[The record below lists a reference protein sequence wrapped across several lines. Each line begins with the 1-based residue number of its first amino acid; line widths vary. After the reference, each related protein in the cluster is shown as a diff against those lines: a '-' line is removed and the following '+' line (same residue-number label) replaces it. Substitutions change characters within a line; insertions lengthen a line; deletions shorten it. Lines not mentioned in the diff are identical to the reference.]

1 LLLRPQTTVQRS
13 HMSTSE
19 DIPVVVS
26 SPGSGSFAG
35 PNLAAVL
42 YGVGD
47 LRIEERPTPTPGPGD
62 VVVAM
67 RTVGIC
73 GSDVHYLTHG
83 RIGGFVVNAPMV
95 IGHESAGEVAAVG
108 EGVTALRPG
117 DRVALEPGVPCR
129 RCVACK
135 TGRYNL
141 CPDMR
146 FFATPPIDG
155 SMARYVTHPADF
167 CYLLPDHVTFE
178 EGSLLE
184 PLSVGLHACRR
195 GGVGPGSRVLI
206 LGAGPVGLTAL
217 LMARAAGATDVLIAD
232 VRAERLDF
240 AASLGASVLLDAR
253 DPDLAHLARDRAAG
267 PIDVAIDCSGAEPA
281 VRAAI
286 AATRPGGTVVL
297 VGMGADEM
305 RLPILDAAARE
316 VDLRGIFRYVNT
328 YPSAL
333 ALVAAGQIDA
343 KPLVTHRYSLSSVT
357 DAFETVRTGRDGAV
371 KVIVEIE

>member
-1 LLLRPQTTVQRS
+1 
-13 HMSTSE
+13 MNTSE
-19 DIPVVVS
+19 DTPVVVS
-26 SPGSGSFAG
+26 SPDSASFAG

-47 LRIEERPTPTPGPGD
+47 LRIEERPTPTAGTGD

-83 RIGGFVVNAPMV
+83 RIGSFVVNAPMV
-95 IGHESAGEVAAVG
+95 IGHESAGEVVAVG
-108 EGVTALRPG
+108 AGVTTLRPG

-129 RCVACK
+129 RCAACK

-167 CYLLPDHVTFE
+167 CYRLPDHVTLE

-217 LMARAAGATDVLIAD
+217 LMARASGAAEILIAD
-232 VRAERLDF
+232 VRAERLDL
-240 AASLGASVLLDAR
+240 AASLGANSLLDAR
-253 DPDLAHLARDRAAG
+253 DPDLAQRARARAAG

-281 VRAAI
+281 VWAAI

-305 RLPILDAAARE
+305 HMPILDAATRE

-328 YPSAL
+328 YPTAL
-333 ALVAAGQIDA
+333 ALVASGQIDA
-343 KPLVTHRYSLSSVT
+343 KPLVTHRYPLASVA

-371 KVIVEIE
+371 KVIVEID

>member
-1 LLLRPQTTVQRS
+1 
-13 HMSTSE
+13 
-19 DIPVVVS
+19 VVS
-26 SPGSGSFAG
+26 SPASDLMAG

-42 YGVGD
+42 HGVGN
-47 LRIEERPTPTPGPGD
+47 LRIEERPLPAAGPGD

-83 RIGGFVVNAPMV
+83 RIGSFVVNAPMV
-95 IGHESAGEVAAVG
+95 VGHESAGVVVQVG
-108 EGVTALRPG
+108 AGVTTLQTG
-117 DRVALEPGVPCR
+117 DRVALEPGIPCR
-129 RCVACK
+129 RCAACK

-167 CYLLPDHVTFE
+167 CYRLPEHVSLE

-195 GGVGPGSRVLI
+195 AGIGAGSRVLI
-206 LGAGPVGLTAL
+206 LGAGPVGLTVL
-217 LMARAAGATDVLIAD
+217 LMARAAGAVEVLIAD
-232 VRAERLDF
+232 LRAERLDL
-240 AASLGASVLLDAR
+240 AASLGAGALLDAR
-253 DPDLAHLARDRAAG
+253 DPDLAALARSRAAG

-281 VRAAI
+281 VRAGI

-297 VGMGADEM
+297 VGMGAEEM

-328 YPSAL
+328 YPTAL
-333 ALVAAGQIDA
+333 ALVASGQINA
-343 KPLVTHRYSLSSVT
+343 RPLVTHRYPLRAVA